1 MPFRKNA
8 TYSQRPSHAARA
20 AHAKGERMFRSYDT
34 TAIQPKRS
42 PVPAV
47 AALVA
52 VVAVLA
58 VVIYLIASFVT
69 GGFSDSK
76 LLPEGE
82 TATIVV
88 AEGEGAQAIGRS
100 LSDAHL
106 VGSVS
111 AFTDRVNALNAGSS
125 LKPGTYEIAG
135 GTSVD
140 DIVNMLVAGPKE
152 TTFTIPEGSTLKNTA
167 DIVENST
174 GGVVTAADFLK
185 AASDASAYASDYP
198 FLKDAG
204 SKSLEGFLFPKTYAF
219 TSSLTADS
227 LVRAMLDQFGTET
240 AGLDFS
246 YPQSKGLSV
255 YDALKLASIVE
266 KESDADHRA
275 TVASVFYNRLAS
287 NMRLQSD
294 ATVAYFVGHDPTA
307 ADVATPDPY
316 NTYTIDGLTPTPICA
331 PSIESLAAVCS
342 PAETS
347 YLYFYF
353 AKDDSGVMRYY
364 FSETYEQHEA
374 TYA

>member
-20 AHAKGERMFRSYDT
+20 AHAKGERMFRNYDT
-34 TAIQPKRS
+34 TAIQPKRN

-47 AALVA
+47 AALIA

-58 VVIYLIASFVT
+58 VVVYLAASFVT
-69 GGFSDSK
+69 GGFSGSK
-76 LLPEGE
+76 LLTESE

-88 AEGEGAQAIGRS
+88 AEGEGAQAIGQS
-100 LSDAHL
+100 LTDAHL
-106 VGSVS
+106 IGSAS
-111 AFTDRVNALNAGSS
+111 AFTDRVGALNAASS

-140 DIVNMLVAGPKE
+140 DIVNLLVAGPKE

-167 DIVENST
+167 DIIEDST
-174 GGVVTAADFLK
+174 GGVVTAADFVK
-185 AASDASAYASDYP
+185 AASDAGVYAADYP

-204 SKSLEGFLFPKTYAF
+204 GKSLEGFLFPKTYAY
-219 TSSLTADS
+219 TASSAADS
-227 LVRAMLDQFGTET
+227 LVRAMLDQFEAET
-240 AGLDFS
+240 ANLNLS

-275 TVASVFYNRLAS
+275 TVASVFYNPLEKG
-287 NMRLQSD
+287 MRLQSD

-307 ADVATPDPY
+307 ADVATADPY

-331 PSIESLAAVCS
+331 PGIESLAAVCA
-342 PAETS
+342 PEETP

-353 AKDDSGVMRYY
+353 AKDASGVMQYH